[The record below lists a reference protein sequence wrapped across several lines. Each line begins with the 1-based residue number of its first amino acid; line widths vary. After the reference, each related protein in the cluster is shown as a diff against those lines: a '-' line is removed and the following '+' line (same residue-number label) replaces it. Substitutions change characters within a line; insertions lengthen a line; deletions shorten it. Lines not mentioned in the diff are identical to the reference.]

1 LFKNQIISGIYSK
14 MPFLVW
20 SAAPFIEIMPKAS
33 TRQGLLFLRYNNC
46 KLNRSVNTENAERQ
60 TNANASEGEVHKFF
74 QRVNTNPNPK

>member
-1 LFKNQIISGIYSK
+1 
-14 MPFLVW
+14 
-20 SAAPFIEIMPKAS
+20 MPKAS